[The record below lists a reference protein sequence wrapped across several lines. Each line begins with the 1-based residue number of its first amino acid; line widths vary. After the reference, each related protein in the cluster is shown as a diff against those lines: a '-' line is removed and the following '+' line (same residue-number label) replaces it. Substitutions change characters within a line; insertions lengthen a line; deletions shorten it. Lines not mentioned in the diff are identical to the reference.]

1 VSAPAGSAPSAGRPA
16 PPAPGDGPLLALG
29 IPALFVVLWSTG
41 FVFAKLG
48 LPAAE
53 PATFLALRFAVTL
66 AVMVPLTFLVKARW
80 PQGAALGH
88 AAVVGVL
95 LHCCYLGG
103 VFAAIEKGVPAG
115 VSALIVGLQPL
126 LTATLVGPLLG
137 ERVKPVQWAGLALG
151 LAGVA
156 LVLREKLGGGEGSW
170 FGYALCIGALLGITL
185 GTVYQKRFCAGIDLV
200 AGGVVQFAAAGLAV
214 VPLALVFE
222 GRGVVWTG
230 DFVVALLWLALV
242 LSVATVGLLMW
253 MIRRGAAAKVAS
265 LFYLTPAV
273 AALMAW
279 ALFGER
285 FDALGLAG
293 MALTVAG
300 VALANR

>member
-1 VSAPAGSAPSAGRPA
+1 MTATAAGGAGSAPGGRGA
-16 PPAPGDGPLLALG
+16 GPLLALG
-29 IPALFVVLWSTG
+29 VPALFVVLWSTG

-66 AVMVPLTFLVKARW
+66 AVMVPLALLLRARW
-80 PQGAALGH
+80 PRGAALGH
-88 AAVVGVL
+88 AALVGVL

-126 LTATLVGPLLG
+126 LTATLVGPVLG
-137 ERVKPVQWAGLALG
+137 ERVRPVQWTGLALG
-151 LAGVA
+151 LVGVA
-156 LVLREKLGGGEGSW
+156 LVLREKLAIGEGSW
-170 FGYALCIGALLGITL
+170 AGYALCVGALLGITL

-200 AGGVVQFAAAGLAV
+200 AGGVVQFGAAALAV

-222 GRGVVWTG
+222 TRRVEWTG
-230 DFVVALLWLALV
+230 EFVVALLWLALV

-253 MIRRGAAAKVAS
+253 LIRRGAAAKVAS

-279 ALFGER
+279 AFFGER
-285 FDALGLAG
+285 FDALGLVG